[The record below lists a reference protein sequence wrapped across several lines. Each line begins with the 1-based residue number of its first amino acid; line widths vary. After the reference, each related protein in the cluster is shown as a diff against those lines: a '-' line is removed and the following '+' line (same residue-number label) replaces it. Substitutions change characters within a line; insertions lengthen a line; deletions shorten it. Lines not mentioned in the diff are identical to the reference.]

1 MSIVD
6 RLKHLFTENQIM
18 IVFLGLLAGFLFP
31 AVFKPIAAW
40 GSALLMLIFFTSSLR
55 LSLDELAEYAKD
67 WKMLSL
73 TSFFKLIFLPFA
85 MWLPCAIF
93 APEWALPFLI
103 VGAVPTGMTIAL
115 IAEYFGGKTTLALVI
130 TAVTS
135 LLAPFTIPV
144 VFQVLI
150 GQSVPIP
157 TLKLFT
163 DLLLTIV
170 VPFLLAA
177 VVQRKAKA
185 FVRKHDVWWR
195 QISVLA
201 FGVLVAAIVADTT
214 AGSTVV
220 LGWDEVG
227 ILLVMLIYMGGLTW
241 LGYVMDYWRTAS
253 EKATI
258 ALCMVYMN
266 NTLALFIGNRYFSEQ
281 GVVPRLVI
289 ILMIVNILLPP
300 IRIAAKHAAKDT
312 TKNQKPPKILQPF
325 SLP

>member
-1 MSIVD
+1 MSIVS
-6 RLKHLFTENQIM
+6 RIAHLFTENQIM
-18 IVFLGLLAGFLFP
+18 IVFLGILMGFFYP
-31 AVFKPIAAW
+31 EIFHPI
-40 GSALLMLIFFTSSLR
+40 SAYGTAILMLIFFTSSLR
-55 LSLDELAEYAKD
+55 LSLGELAEYAKD

-73 TSFFKLIFLPFA
+73 TSFFKLIFLPVA
-85 MWLPCAIF
+85 MWLPCALF
-93 APEWALPFLI
+93 APDWALPFLI

-135 LLAPFTIPV
+135 LLAPFTIPI
-144 VFQVLI
+144 VFQVVI

-157 TLKLFT
+157 TFKLFT

-170 VPFLLAA
+170 VPFGAA
-177 VVQRKAKA
+177 AIVQNRAKA
-185 FVRKHDVWWR
+185 FVKKHDSWWR
-195 QISVLA
+195 QISVIA
-201 FGVLVAAIVADTT
+201 FGVLIAAIVADTT
-214 AGSTVV
+214 AGSTVI

-227 ILLVMLIYMGGLTW
+227 ILIVMLIYMGGLTW
-241 LGYVMDYWRTAS
+241 LGYVMDYWRTPP

-266 NTLALFIGNRYFSEQ
+266 NTLALFIGNRYFSAE

-289 ILMIVNILLPP
+289 ILMIVNFLLPP
-300 IRIAAKHAAKDT
+300 IRIIAKRAAKNPT
-312 TKNQKPPKILQPF
+312 TGTPQKKLQPF

>member
-1 MSIVD
+1 MKILSWIRHV
-6 RLKHLFTENQIM
+6 LTENQIM
-18 IVFLGLLAGFLFP
+18 IVFFGILAGFLFP
-31 AVFKPIAAW
+31 RVFQPLAAF
-40 GSALLMLIFFTSSLR
+40 GSILLILIFFTSSLR
-55 LSLDELAEYAKD
+55 LSLDELAGYAKD
-67 WKMLSL
+67 WRMLLL
-73 TSFFKLIFLPFA
+73 TSFFMLIFLPVA
-85 MWLPCAIF
+85 MWLPPRLF

-103 VGAVPTGMTIAL
+103 VGAMPTGMTIAL

-135 LLAPFTIPV
+135 LAAPFTVPL

-150 GQSVPIP
+150 GQTVPIP

-163 DLLLTIV
+163 DLIITIV
-170 VPFLLAA
+170 LPFLAA
-177 VVQRKAKA
+177 AIIQRKAKA
-185 FVRKHDVWWR
+185 FVRRHDNWWR

-227 ILLVMLIYMGGLTW
+227 ILTVMLIYMGGLTW
-241 LGYVMDYWRTAS
+241 LGYVMTFWRTAA

-266 NTLALFIGNRYFSEQ
+266 NTLALFIGNRYFPAE
-281 GVVPRLVI
+281 GVVPRIVI
-289 ILMIVNILLPP
+289 ILMIVNFLLPP
-300 IRIAAKHAAKDT
+300 LRIVAKHAAKDA
-312 TKNQKPPKILQPF
+312 TKKQPPPKLLQPF